1 MFEKYLEDLG
11 LSEKEAKVYLSL
23 LQVDNDSV
31 LDLAEKTKINR
42 TTIYPVLES
51 LSKKGLISE
60 VKVDKKVRFQA
71 EPPERLET
79 YVERQKIVLEEHAK
93 RLKDMIPQLKSVQRE
108 TGERPVVKLYEGKEG
123 ILSMTEDL
131 FSGDEKGGVMY
142 MLYPKDLLEEI
153 FKDHETN
160 KFKKFR
166 LDKKIQ
172 GQSIYTY
179 SKGAVDSTSNNGNRV
194 RIDSE
199 KYPILCDITVYNSKV
214 RIAILGE
221 TLSGVVIQSKD
232 VAQTFVSLFKL
243 AFAQA
248 KKDEG
253 PQQ

>member
-93 RLKDMIPQLKSVQRE
+93 RLKDVIPQLKSVQRE
-108 TGERPVVKLYEGKEG
+108 IGEKPMVKFFDGREG
-123 ILSMTEDL
+123 IISSMEEFFGGQT
-131 FSGDEKGGVMY
+131 SGGTQY
-142 MLYPKDLLEEI
+142 IIYSRDLLEEV
-153 FKDHETN
+153 FTEQERN
-160 KFKKFR
+160 KFKKIR
-166 LDKKIQ
+166 LGKKINAKVL
-172 GQSIYTY
+172 YT
-179 SKGAVDSTSNNGNRV
+179 NRV
-194 RIDSE
+194 GDLPTQTDSAALRIDSN
-199 KYPILCDITVYNSKV
+199 KYPITCDIGIYNDQV
-214 RIAILGE
+214 RISILGK
-221 TLSGVVIQSKD
+221 TLSSILITSPD
-232 VAQTFVSLFKL
+232 LAQTIKSIIDFVLDS
-243 AFAQA
+243 
-248 KKDEG
+248 KK
-253 PQQ
+253 

>member
-93 RLKDMIPQLKSVQRE
+93 RLKDVIPQLKSVQRE
-108 TGERPVVKLYEGKEG
+108 TGERPVVKIYEGKEG
-123 ILSMTEDL
+123 IISSLED
-131 FSGDEKGGVMY
+131 FFETSDSGG
-142 MLYPKDLLEEI
+142 
-153 FKDHETN
+153 
-160 KFKKFR
+160 
-166 LDKKIQ
+166 
-172 GQSIYTY
+172 
-179 SKGAVDSTSNNGNRV
+179 
-194 RIDSE
+194 
-199 KYPILCDITVYNSKV
+199 
-214 RIAILGE
+214 
-221 TLSGVVIQSKD
+221 
-232 VAQTFVSLFKL
+232 
-243 AFAQA
+243 
-248 KKDEG
+248 
-253 PQQ
+253 